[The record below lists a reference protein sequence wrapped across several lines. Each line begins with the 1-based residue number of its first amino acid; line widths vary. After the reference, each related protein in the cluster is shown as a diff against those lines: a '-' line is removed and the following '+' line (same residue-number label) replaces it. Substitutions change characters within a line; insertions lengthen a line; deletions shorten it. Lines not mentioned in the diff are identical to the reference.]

1 MQLMEIRHCSEDLH
15 SCSVFS
21 ECSVTFRKIMTPNHL
36 TSQAHFLVLRAAT
49 EPIYGRCRCVMGA
62 AYRIS
67 PWWIFAAV
75 IGSLAV

>member
-1 MQLMEIRHCSEDLH
+1 MYCWALPGLTPSGRQSGCECIAVTGHGGWCTHATGGH
-15 SCSVFS
+15 SNMN
-21 ECSVTFRKIMTPNHL
+21 TI
-36 TSQAHFLVLRAAT
+36 LRAAT